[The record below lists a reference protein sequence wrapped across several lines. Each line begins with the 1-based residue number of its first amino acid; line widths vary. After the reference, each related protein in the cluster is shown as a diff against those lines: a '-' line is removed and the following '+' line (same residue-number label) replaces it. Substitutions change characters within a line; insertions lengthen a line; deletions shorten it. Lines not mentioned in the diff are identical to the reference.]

1 VNSDN
6 IPDREN
12 AIRAV
17 RDLGAAIRAARKR
30 AGLEQKDAA
39 GLAGVGLRFLSD
51 LERGKPTVRMDKV
64 LQVLDVLGLELSVR
78 PRRARYD

>member
-1 VNSDN
+1 MNSDS
-6 IPDREN
+6 IPDRGN
-12 AIRAV
+12 PIGAV
-17 RDLGAAIRAARKR
+17 RDLGATIRAARKQ

-78 PRRARYD
+78 PRRSRYG